1 MAGKYLTTPNNRF
14 IKAGNL
20 KILGST
26 IVRNKLKQKNCRQT
40 MIIVNKAMIPNVVEN
55 YLDLSENRPQVWCQL
70 SSVSLLKW
78 PFLGGINPPFADT
91 PIYFQV
97 QYSNTEISVDL
108 KCHRILNYLIFHQ
121 ILNWPIQCIWIPF
134 PDHIEYIW
142 VNSHMS
148 LTWNYRPFGDDY
160 PIPMPIHSSWFQG
173 SVTTWGH
180 HNLPMR

>member
-78 PFLGGINPPFADT
+78 PFFGGDKSPICWYTHLFPGPIFEHWNKRGPEMSSYFKLSDISSNSKLTHPMHLNPFSGSYWIYLGKFSYVTN
-91 PIYFQV
+91 
-97 QYSNTEISVDL
+97 L
-108 KCHRILNYLIFHQ
+108 KLQ
-121 ILNWPIQCIWIPF
+121 AIWGWLPYTYTYTFIMIP
-134 PDHIEYIW
+134 
-142 VNSHMS
+142 
-148 LTWNYRPFGDDY
+148 RFGHDVR
-160 PIPMPIHSSWFQG
+160 SS
-173 SVTTWGH
+173 
-180 HNLPMR
+180 